1 MKQWSESRLK
11 NLLAIPLSY
20 GLNVSSEDDR
30 EDWPRYIR
38 ITDFDDFD
46 HLNEGTFKSLP
57 ISVAEPALLKDG
69 DLLFARCGAT
79 AGKTFL
85 YSALPKGACYAG
97 YLIRARFKRNLVNP
111 RFVSYFTKGVDY
123 CNWKNRY
130 CIQTTIQ
137 NISADKYNQLPIS
150 IPSLSEQQRIV
161 DYLDEKLAKI
171 DERIEVL
178 EKQQDAYAQLKK
190 SVINQAVTRGLDPDV
205 RLKDSGIEWIGKIPE
220 HWEVKRI
227 KEVGDLKL
235 GKMLDEKPKDGYSL
249 KPYLKSKNIGWLEL
263 KLEEV
268 ENMFFS
274 ESEMNILRLCKGDI
288 VISEGGEVG
297 KSAYWTGELQE
308 CYIQNSVQKLTL
320 NKGYCSKYFLYLSF
334 LLGQMGYYKSIVNLV
349 SIMHLTY
356 EKLRKVVVLCPPL
369 PEQQAIA
376 SYLDEKCAKIDA
388 AIENIG
394 KQIDASKRLKR
405 ALINEVITG
414 QRAV

>member
-1 MKQWSESRLK
+1 MTEWKETRLK

-46 HLNEGTFKSLP
+46 LLSDETFKSLP
-57 ISVAEPALLKDG
+57 MSIAEPALLKDG
-69 DLLFARCGAT
+69 DLLFARSGAT

-85 YSALPKGACYAG
+85 YSSLPNGACYAG
-97 YLIRARFKRNLVNP
+97 YLIRARFKKNLVNP
-111 RFVSYFTKGVDY
+111 KFVSYFTKGTEY

-150 IPSLSEQQRIV
+150 IPSLSVQQRIV

-171 DERIEVL
+171 DERIAVL
-178 EKQQDAYAQLKK
+178 EKQQDAYVRLKK
-190 SVINQAVTRGLDPDV
+190 SVIHQAVTRGLNPNV
-205 RLKDSGIEWIGKIPE
+205 PLKDSGVDWIGMIPE

-227 KEVGDLKL
+227 KDVMSINTQVLPENTPYDYMFKYIDIGNVSSDGKITIGEDVSFYEAPSRARRIIKRGDVLVSTVRTYL
-235 GKMLDEKPKDGYSL
+235 RAIARVDFEANDIIASTGFAVLSPKTRVDSAFVVNAIRDIYIVDAICSL
-249 KPYLKSKNIGWLEL
+249 STGVSYPAISA
-263 KLEEV
+263 
-268 ENMFFS
+268 
-274 ESEMNILRLCKGDI
+274 LRLSS
-288 VISEGGEVG
+288 ISF
-297 KSAYWTGELQE
+297 A
-308 CYIQNSVQKLTL
+308 I
-320 NKGYCSKYFLYLSF
+320 
-334 LLGQMGYYKSIVNLV
+334 
-349 SIMHLTY
+349 
-356 EKLRKVVVLCPPL
+356 PPL
-369 PEQQAIA
+369 TEQQAIA
-376 SYLDEKCAKIDA
+376 NYLDDKCTKIDA
-388 AIENIG
+388 VIENIG

>member
-178 EKQQDAYAQLKK
+178 EKQQDAYARLKK
-190 SVINQAVTRGLDPDV
+190 SVIHQTVTHGLNLNVP
-205 RLKDSGIEWIGKIPE
+205 LKDSGIEWIGKIPE
-220 HWEVKRI
+220 HWERNRI
-227 KEVGDLKL
+227 KDVVSLRNEKTSDTSPKYIALENIVSWDATFIESNAETEGINNIFKSGDILFGKL
-235 GKMLDEKPKDGYSL
+235 R
-249 KPYLKSKNIGWLEL
+249 PYLAKGFIPDYDGICSTE
-263 KLEEV
+263 
-268 ENMFFS
+268 FFVMEAKHGVS
-274 ESEMNILRLCKGDI
+274 SLFVRYYILSQR
-288 VISEGGEVG
+288 VID
-297 KSAYWTGELQE
+297 
-308 CYIQNSVQKLTL
+308 YIKHKVAGVKMPRTNWNEFGSIPL
-320 NKGYCSKYFLYLSF
+320 FL
-334 LLGQMGYYKSIVNLV
+334 
-349 SIMHLTY
+349 
-356 EKLRKVVVLCPPL
+356 PPL